1 DLPLI
6 VCPTVIGVAA
16 GAEQLMKKAP
26 KLRLALIV
34 SKSWLTG
41 LKMYVARLGV
51 ARYVVPDWKPPWLQF
66 PFASVVT
73 AAGIGPLPDTRV
85 KVIVTPPSPTP
96 CVTVPETENGSVWFP
111 KVIEYAPVWNAPPYP
126 AI

>member
-1 DLPLI
+1 MCLEFSRVLF
-6 VCPTVIGVAA
+6 
-16 GAEQLMKKAP
+16 LSKAP

-51 ARYVVPDWKPPWLQF
+51 TRYVVPDWKPPWLQF

-85 KVIVTPPSPTP
+85 KRSDEHTSELQSHHDLVCRLRLV
-96 CVTVPETENGSVWFP
+96 
-111 KVIEYAPVWNAPPYP
+111 
-126 AI
+126 